1 MGIVQSFRTF
11 RGGLARRL
19 KRESNDWQRWLD
31 RRAVPA
37 SKQNVNMATSA
48 TLIDKPRDSAIA
60 LRWIISARDD
70 LVWLIGSVV
79 SSYLL
84 LVLYVNGILPLVP
97 MVALW
102 AILIDAPHVFGTF
115 SRTYFD
121 RTERQNRARLLWGSL
136 LFFAV
141 GPLMVF
147 AGAGLVFF
155 FVAAL
160 WAYYHLVKQHY
171 GFMVL
176 YKKKNNDLAPL
187 DNALDRLLLLFA
199 FNYPFVA
206 FIARDPEAMARVP
219 AALRS
224 GVDGLATALLA
235 GTLILAIAWV
245 IRQIQRAVAG
255 EQLNVPKY
263 LLLAAAIP
271 MHWIVL
277 LTPMPHKPIAIVAI
291 LTIYHNLQYHR
302 LIWFHNQ
309 KYVRTGNRGDRVTAS
324 SRDGV
329 TGAGDSSAT
338 ALTGTVGVP
347 PAPVNI
353 TLRDKYGAAE
363 LISRRLLYYVACGI
377 LFGLIY
383 QGPRQFL
390 GYVSLKSGG
399 ATGGAAEQSSAIQ
412 LSISFLWG
420 YAFIHYYLDSKIW
433 RVRRDPS
440 VGKALNM

>member
-1 MGIVQSFRTF
+1 
-11 RGGLARRL
+11 
-19 KRESNDWQRWLD
+19 
-31 RRAVPA
+31 
-37 SKQNVNMATSA
+37 
-48 TLIDKPRDSAIA
+48 

-70 LVWLIGSVV
+70 LIWFVGSVV
-79 SSYLL
+79 SSYALL
-84 LVLYVNGILPLVP
+84 LLYVKGLVPLVP

-121 RTERQNRARLLWGSL
+121 RTERQNRKRLLWGSL
-136 LFFAV
+136 LFFLV
-141 GPLMVF
+141 GPLMVWL
-147 AGAGLVFF
+147 GAGLIFF
-155 FVAAL
+155 FLAAL

-206 FIARDPEAMARVP
+206 FIAQDPEAMARVP
-219 AALRS
+219 GALQNAV
-224 GVDGLATALLA
+224 GVVATILLLGTLVLGLAWLARQVQRALL
-235 GTLILAIAWV
+235 GQPLD
-245 IRQIQRAVAG
+245 
-255 EQLNVPKY
+255 VPKY

-309 KYVRTGNRGDRVTAS
+309 KY
-324 SRDGV
+324 
-329 TGAGDSSAT
+329 AT
-338 ALTGTVGVP
+338 AERTLDAEQARLTQ
-347 PAPVNI
+347 AA
-353 TLRDKYGAAE
+353 LKEKYGAAE
-363 LISRRLLYYVACGI
+363 MISRRLLIYIACGI
-377 LFGLIY
+377 VFGLIY
-383 QGPRQFL
+383 QGPRQLL
-390 GYVSLKSGG
+390 GYASLQDQTTGT
-399 ATGGAAEQSSAIQ
+399 ATSFPIQ
-412 LSISFLWG
+412 LGISFLWG

-433 RVRRDPS
+433 RVRRDVA
-440 VGKALNM
+440 VGQALKMDK

>member
-1 MGIVQSFRTF
+1 
-11 RGGLARRL
+11 
-19 KRESNDWQRWLD
+19 
-31 RRAVPA
+31 
-37 SKQNVNMATSA
+37 MATEVITFSRA
-48 TLIDKPRDSAIA
+48 SAIS

-70 LVWLIGSVV
+70 LVWFIGSVL
-79 SSYLL
+79 SSYALL
-84 LVLYVNGILPLVP
+84 ILYISGILPLLP

-121 RTERQNRARLLWGSL
+121 RTERQNRRRLLWGSL

-141 GPLMVF
+141 GPILVLS
-147 AGAGLVFF
+147 GLGLIFF
-155 FVAAL
+155 FLAAL

-176 YKKKNNDLAPL
+176 YKKKNNDLAPV

-219 AALRS
+219 AS
-224 GVDGLATALLA
+224 VQPIVNGLATFLLA
-235 GTLILAIAWV
+235 GTIVLAIAWLG
-245 IRQIQRAVAG
+245 RQIQRAITG
-255 EQLNVPKY
+255 ERLDVPKY

-302 LIWFHNQ
+302 LIWFHNK
-309 KYVRTGNRGDRVTAS
+309 KYTAGRAEARGSSPTVRE
-324 SRDGV
+324 GV
-329 TGAGDSSAT
+329 G
-338 ALTGTVGVP
+338 
-347 PAPVNI
+347 
-353 TLRDKYGAAE
+353 LRAKYGAAE
-363 LISRRLLYYVACGI
+363 LISRRLLYYIAFGI

-390 GYVSLKSGG
+390 GYMSLKNSQGLVS
-399 ATGGAAEQSSAIQ
+399 EQSLATQ
-412 LSISFLWG
+412 LAISFLWG

-433 RVRRDPS
+433 RIRRDPS
-440 VGKALNM
+440 VGKALNMS

>member
-1 MGIVQSFRTF
+1 
-11 RGGLARRL
+11 
-19 KRESNDWQRWLD
+19 
-31 RRAVPA
+31 
-37 SKQNVNMATSA
+37 MATAEVFPQSRA
-48 TLIDKPRDSAIA
+48 QVLS

-70 LVWLIGSVV
+70 LVWFIGSVA
-79 SSYLL
+79 SSYALL
-84 LVLYVNGILPLVP
+84 ILYVAGVLPLIP

-121 RTERQNRARLLWGSL
+121 RTERRSRARLLWGSL

-141 GPLMVF
+141 GPIMVF
-147 AGAGLVFF
+147 FGLGLVFF
-155 FVAAL
+155 FFAAL

-176 YKKKNNDLAPL
+176 YKKKNNDLAPI

-206 FIARDPEAMARVP
+206 FIAADPEAMTRVP
-219 AALRS
+219 ASLRF
-224 GVDGLATALLA
+224 GVNGLATILLA
-235 GTLILAIAWV
+235 GTTVLFVAWLA
-245 IRQIQRAVAG
+245 RQLQRFLSG
-255 EQLNVPKY
+255 EALDVPKY

-277 LTPMPHKPIAIVAI
+277 LTPMPNKPIAIVAI

-309 KYVRTGNRGDRVTAS
+309 KYTRIS
-324 SRDGV
+324 P
-329 TGAGDSSAT
+329 
-338 ALTGTVGVP
+338 ALTGTALAGTGCVP
-347 PAPVNI
+347 PAGVRESRPSVKDASWPEQDP
-353 TLRDKYGAAE
+353 RQQFGAAE
-363 LISRRLLYYVACGI
+363 LISRRLLYYIAFGI
-377 LFGLIY
+377 LFGIIY
-383 QGPRQFL
+383 QGPRQVL
-390 GYVSLKSGG
+390 GYMNLKSGG
-399 ATGGAAEQSSAIQ
+399 GITSEQSFATQ
-412 LSISFLWG
+412 LGISFLWG

-440 VGKALNM
+440 VGKALNMS

>member
-1 MGIVQSFRTF
+1 
-11 RGGLARRL
+11 
-19 KRESNDWQRWLD
+19 
-31 RRAVPA
+31 
-37 SKQNVNMATSA
+37 MATSVDV
-48 TLIDKPRDSAIA
+48 IDRAQPRA
-60 LRWIISARDD
+60 LSVRWIISARDD
-70 LVWLIGSVV
+70 LVWLIGSVA

-84 LVLYVNGILPLVP
+84 LILYVKGILPLVP
-97 MVALW
+97 MVAAW

-121 RTERQNRARLLWGSL
+121 RTERRNRSRLLWGSL
-136 LFFAV
+136 VFFAI

-147 AGAGLVFF
+147 AGAGLIFF
-155 FVAAL
+155 FLAAL

-206 FIARDPEAMARVP
+206 FIAQDPEALKRVP
-219 AALRS
+219 VALQS
-224 GVDGLATALLA
+224 GVNGLATILLA
-235 GTLILAIAWV
+235 GTIALALAWLG
-245 IRQIQRAVAG
+245 RQIQRLITG
-255 EQLNVPKY
+255 EPLNVPKY

-302 LIWFHNQ
+302 LIWFHNK
-309 KYVRTGNRGDRVTAS
+309 KYTAGSADILSAASLSALERGRSTNAE
-324 SRDGV
+324 
-329 TGAGDSSAT
+329 
-338 ALTGTVGVP
+338 LQQ
-347 PAPVNI
+347 
-353 TLRDKYGAAE
+353 KYGAAE
-363 LISRRLLYYVACGI
+363 LISRRLLYYVAFGVI
-377 LFGLIY
+377 FGLIY
-383 QGPRQFL
+383 QGPRQIL
-390 GYVSLKSGG
+390 GYLSLKSGDSV
-399 ATGGAAEQSSAIQ
+399 TGEQSFATQ
-412 LSISFLWG
+412 LGISFLWG

-440 VGKALNM
+440 VGKALNMG